1 MEYAKTEIEAVE
13 STVTEA
19 VAREL
24 RELSDFQLAYVGG
37 GGGGGEVS
45 LA

>member
-1 MEYAKTEIEAVE
+1 MENIKIEIEAVE
-13 STVTEA
+13 TTVAEA
-19 VAREL
+19 TACQL
-24 RELSDFQLAYVGG
+24 RELNDFQLAYVGG